1 MEPVLTTC
9 GINYRFVSQKN
20 DHFFEFFPENFPIFF
35 GKKMIFFQQKN
46 RKILIVF
53 HCFCTFLCEFWF
65 CLAYL
70 SIFLKKLGEKNV
82 DFIVF
87 VNIVMFHA

>member
-1 MEPVLTTC
+1 
-9 GINYRFVSQKN
+9 
-20 DHFFEFFPENFPIFF
+20 
-35 GKKMIFFQQKN
+35 MIFFSAKN

-53 HCFCTFLCEFWF
+53 HCVCTFLCEFWF